1 MASPEL
7 EAAAATPLNGAKTPP
22 THAMKIDIEKRAAI
36 GGGGG
41 DMTTP
46 VTEVGVARA
55 TRMAMQAKA
64 QVETLLTFGDLDAD
78 YVEAAPTNKM
88 ILTPLLGG
96 VSSELIEEDER
107 WRPAV
112 TRSPRS
118 SAGAMTRA
126 SRVRRGRQAWV
137 TGQLWSR
144 ERGRS

>member
-1 MASPEL
+1 MSAR
-7 EAAAATPLNGAKTPP
+7 TPSAKTPP
-22 THAMKIDIEKRAAI
+22 AHAMKIEIEKRASS

-41 DMTTP
+41 DMATP

-96 VSSELIEEDER
+96 VSSELIEVDEGNR
-107 WRPAV
+107 AAKTCAFIKKNWLFM
-112 TRSPRS
+112 
-118 SAGAMTRA
+118 AG
-126 SRVRRGRQAWV
+126 GWPPQP
-137 TGQLWSR
+137 G
-144 ERGRS
+144 